1 MELSFLLWVASL
13 LPQSAADPLCLAT
26 TVYLEARDQSELGQR
41 AVAEVALRREAD
53 GRWGDSVC
61 EVVTAPKQ
69 FAPTLVNPNLE
80 MGSVEAWQSA
90 FDVAFEAQ
98 ADWRQPA
105 SERHEVVPGASHFA
119 ASYANPAW
127 NSYPR
132 VARIGSHTFYRV
144 EKLRDERFVSL

>member
-1 MELSFLLWVASL
+1 MHLSFLMWFASL
-13 LPQSAADPLCLAT
+13 LPASSADTLCLAT

-41 AVAEVALRREAD
+41 AVAEVALRREED

-69 FAPTLVNPNLE
+69 FAPTLVNPNYRLSSLE
-80 MGSVEAWQSA
+80 SWQKA

-98 ADWRQPA
+98 ADWQQPA
-105 SERHEVVPGASHFA
+105 EQRNEVVPGASHFA
-119 ASYANPAW
+119 AHFASPTW

-132 VARIGSHTFYRV
+132 VATIGGHTFYRV
-144 EKLRDERFVSL
+144 DRLREQAAAL